1 MLARCQPTRPVPVLV
16 LYEERK
22 AGSMNLEMSGDIAN
36 MGLRLGLAA
45 FLGALV
51 GLNRDLHDKP
61 AGLKTHA
68 LVSLGAALIVVAGL
82 RTSAPTDP
90 NAVTR
95 TFQGII
101 TGVGFIGAG
110 VILRPIAS
118 EGVRG
123 LTTAATIWVVACV
136 GSACGA
142 GEWPLA
148 ILASS
153 LVLTILVIGG
163 PLERAFHRFAPR
175 RANDSIQ
182 DTKSDDRG
190 RSAKP

>member
-1 MLARCQPTRPVPVLV
+1 MSHGPAGDLV
-16 LYEERK
+16 EI
-22 AGSMNLEMSGDIAN
+22 GI
-36 MGLRLGLAA
+36 RLGLATL
-45 FLGALV
+45 LGAII

-68 LVSLGAALIVVAGL
+68 LVSLGAALIVLAGL
-82 RTSAPTDP
+82 RASGSTDP
-90 NAVTR
+90 SAITR

-123 LTTAATIWVVACV
+123 LTTASTTWVVACV

-142 GEWPLA
+142 GEWPIATFAFLFV
-148 ILASS
+148 
-153 LVLTILVIGG
+153 LVILVIGG
-163 PLERAFHRFAPR
+163 PVERAFHRFALR
-175 RANDSIQ
+175 HG
-182 DTKSDDRG
+182 KSPERNAVSNDRG
-190 RSAKP
+190 SVENR